1 MAFETLHSLQN
12 YKGGNYGYMALKLDI
27 SKAYDQVEWYY
38 LKGIIRK
45 MGFRERWINLVMGCV
60 KTVSYSILVNRESC
74 GMIFPTR
81 GIRQGNPLSPFLFLL
96 YTEGLNGLI
105 KRQSYKVI
113 SMAILFVGG
122 VQN

>member
-27 SKAYDQVEWYY
+27 SKAYDRVEWYY

-74 GMIFPTR
+74 GMIFPTK
-81 GIRQGNPLSPFLFLL
+81 GIRQGDPLSPFLFLL